1 MPGYRRGPS
10 WLAQAIG
17 RRNRWADPA
26 QRAAQSKRGSDA
38 AKRLT
43 PEERSERARKAAQA
57 RWAKARQE
65 REEEQA

>member
-26 QRAAQSKRGSDA
+26 QRAAQSRRGIA
-38 AKRLT
+38 VAERLT
-43 PEERSERARKAAQA
+43 PEERSARARKAAQA
-57 RWAKARQE
+57 RWAKAREQA
-65 REEEQA
+65 EEEQA